1 VQLVDRL
8 PLGSASRVLDLG
20 AGVRTLLPALRR
32 AAPAALVVAADR
44 AEGMLRRARAGYPR
58 IATDA
63 AQLPFAPASYDVV
76 VMAFVLFHVSEP
88 EAALREVH
96 RVLRPGGGVGLTTWG
111 WDAVVP
117 ALEIWT
123 EELDRHGAPPGSALI
138 ARHRLMDTPDKLR
151 AMLERAGF
159 HTSRADCVPWSH
171 RPSLDEFVAQHA
183 ALGVAGRRLGGL
195 EPDARTDFLR
205 QVRTRLENLPPS
217 TSSTVA
223 R

>member
-1 VQLVDRL
+1 LSS
-8 PLGSASRVLDLG
+8 PPTG
-20 AGVRTLLPALRR
+20 PR
-32 AAPAALVVAADR
+32 ACCA
-44 AEGMLRRARAGYPR
+44 ARAGYPR

-138 ARHRLMDTPDKLR
+138 ARHELMDSPDKLR

>member
-1 VQLVDRL
+1 
-8 PLGSASRVLDLG
+8 
-20 AGVRTLLPALRR
+20 
-32 AAPAALVVAADR
+32 
-44 AEGMLRRARAGYPR
+44 
-58 IATDA
+58 
-63 AQLPFAPASYDVV
+63 
-76 VMAFVLFHVSEP
+76 
-88 EAALREVH
+88 
-96 RVLRPGGGVGLTTWG
+96 
-111 WDAVVP
+111 VVP

-138 ARHRLMDTPDKLR
+138 ARHELMDSQDKLR

-183 ALGVAGRRLGGL
+183 ALGVAGRRQTR
-195 EPDARTDFLR
+195 ERTSC
-205 QVRTRLENLPPS
+205 VRCGHGSRTFPPS

>member
-1 VQLVDRL
+1 
-8 PLGSASRVLDLG
+8 
-20 AGVRTLLPALRR
+20 
-32 AAPAALVVAADR
+32 
-44 AEGMLRRARAGYPR
+44 
-58 IATDA
+58 
-63 AQLPFAPASYDVV
+63 
-76 VMAFVLFHVSEP
+76 MAFVLFHVSEP